1 MLCLIGSLPTSNA
14 FLPDELNH
22 FFARFDKGVIHHTRN
37 ADSSMVVHP
46 ISLSTTEVH
55 SALSRVDPH
64 DTTVVGRISKNDDSA
79 YREEIQSLS
88 AWCSMNNLTL
98 NATKSKELIVD
109 FLKSNSSRH
118 SPIYINGSEVEYVS
132 SLSSWAST
140 SLRIC
145 LGIRTPQLWFGRFT
159 GY

>member
-1 MLCLIGSLPTSNA
+1 MCKIELRMRTGDPGTVRGALSWADVSFRVYPKPTVDA
-14 FLPDELNH
+14 LQQFPDELNH

-118 SPIYINGSEVEYVS
+118 SPIYINGSEVE
-132 SLSSWAST
+132 
-140 SLRIC
+140 
-145 LGIRTPQLWFGRFT
+145 
-159 GY
+159 